1 MANEFFKTDKSQTA
15 QQQIIRP
22 AAVAGMFY
30 PDDSRQCTQQV
41 LQLLHDNKA
50 GSSEQPK
57 ALVVPHAGYI
67 YSGPIAAK
75 AYNLL
80 KPFADKIHRVV
91 LFGPSHRVPLRGMAL
106 STATQ
111 FATPLG
117 LVPID
122 HTGYENLLNLPDV
135 AINDEAHAFEH
146 SLEVHLPFLQT
157 VLSDFQLIPIV
168 VGYCPP
174 ESVAACIKQFWGQD
188 DCLIVVSSDLS
199 HYLDYRT
206 AQRIDRHTSDTIVR
220 GEPTLQ
226 GEQAC
231 GCYALNGLLLTAS
244 ENSASIE
251 CVELAN
257 SGDTAGS
264 KDQVVGYGSYV
275 IH

>member
-1 MANEFFKTDKSQTA
+1 MTNEFFSA
-15 QQQIIRP
+15 EEQQKNPRQLVRP

-30 PDDSRQCTQQV
+30 PGDSGQCAQQV
-41 LQLLHDNKA
+41 LQLLRDNQA
-50 GSSEQPK
+50 TNTAQPK
-57 ALVVPHAGYI
+57 ALIVPHAGYI
-67 YSGPIAAK
+67 YSGPVAAK
-75 AYNLL
+75 GYNLL
-80 KPFADKIHRVV
+80 KPFADKIHRVA

-106 STATQ
+106 SSATQ

-117 LVPID
+117 KVRID
-122 HTGYENLLNLPDV
+122 HSDYQQLLSLPDV
-135 AINDEAHAFEH
+135 AINDEAHALEH

-157 VLSDFQLIPIV
+157 VLPDFQLIPIV
-168 VGYCPP
+168 VGYC
-174 ESVAACIKQFWGQD
+174 SADTVAECMKQFWQQE

-199 HYLDYRT
+199 HYLDYQT
-206 AQRIDRHTSDTIVR
+206 AQRIDRQTSEAILR
-220 GEPTLQ
+220 GEHQLQ

-231 GCYALNGLLLTAS
+231 GCYALNGLLLTAG
-244 ENSASIE
+244 ENSATIE